1 MYWSVPLLVAQ
12 NESVRPEDLH
22 FQSPSFQKTPVLPP
36 ASTGTLKE
44 MERAYINH
52 VLRDESGSM
61 ERAARRLGIPRS
73 SLYNKM
79 KRFEIPQG
87 TGRS

>member
-1 MYWSVPLLVAQ
+1 
-12 NESVRPEDLH
+12 
-22 FQSPSFQKTPVLPP
+22 
-36 ASTGTLKE
+36 

-52 VLRDESGSM
+52 VLRDEAGSI

-79 KRFEIPQG
+79 KRFEIPHG
-87 TGRS
+87 TGRL